1 MAGAESALPDEP
13 TDPKEGT
20 FAARLDRL
28 FKTVHPADR
37 GPFNNSEVARKV
49 GVSPTYI
56 GNLRT
61 GKSVNPT
68 LAQMTKLAEHF
79 GVPVAYFVDDGEGA
93 KARDDIA
100 LLGALK
106 DAGARQIAL
115 RTIASLPDE
124 AVDAIVPVL
133 EQLKAAQ
140 GSRRMPSRRQE
151 QPGPDSS
158 TPL

>member
-1 MAGAESALPDEP
+1 MAGAESAGPDEP
-13 TDPKEGT
+13 TDTEGGT

-37 GPFNNSEVARKV
+37 GPWNNSEVARAI
-49 GVSPTYI
+49 GVSPTYV
-56 GNLRT
+56 GNLRS
-61 GKSVNPT
+61 GKSGNPT
-68 LAQMTKLAEHF
+68 LAQMTALAEHF
-79 GVPVAYFVDDGEGA
+79 NVPVSYFVDDGTRV
-93 KARDDIA
+93 RDDIA

-106 DAGARQIAL
+106 DVGARQIAL

-140 GSRRMPSRRQE
+140 GSRRMPSRRPD

>member
-1 MAGAESALPDEP
+1 MTGAESAGPDEP
-13 TDPKEGT
+13 TDAEEDT

-37 GPFNNSEVARKV
+37 GPWTNSEVARKI

-61 GKSVNPT
+61 GKSDNPT
-68 LAQMTKLAEHF
+68 LIQMKRLAEVF
-79 GVPVAYFVDDGEGA
+79 GVEATYFLDDGEGA
-93 KARDDIA
+93 KDVA

-106 DAGARQIAL
+106 ETGARQVAL
-115 RTIASLPDE
+115 RTIASLTDD
-124 AVDAIVPVL
+124 AVESIVPVL
-133 EQLKAAQ
+133 QQLKAAQ
-140 GSRRMPSRRQE
+140 GSRRMPSRRPE
-151 QPGPDSS
+151 KPGPDSS